1 MRSAPCWRPHYW
13 ALTVP
18 DRPTPNFL
26 HHHSRVREATD
37 GAKAEMSRLSARRVA
52 LGNELASAPFWPVLV
67 LLLSHHGYGQMREN
81 RLEILID
88 QPSQVVGRTVDYL
101 ARVGMVNVT
110 LENGQRSL
118 ELTDPGLDQVSD
130 LLAQINRRDRE
141 LLQKPSPRGHW
152 WTDLAITAACVTVMI
167 ALIVPPLLG

>member
-37 GAKAEMSRLSARRVA
+37 GAKAEMSRLSARRAA

-101 ARVGMVNVT
+101 ARVGMVCDAGKRPALAGT
-110 LENGQRSL
+110 DRPRSG
-118 ELTDPGLDQVSD
+118 PGVRF
-130 LLAQINRRDRE
+130 ARTN
-141 LLQKPSPRGHW
+141 
-152 WTDLAITAACVTVMI
+152 
-167 ALIVPPLLG
+167 